1 MIKKDILFPAV
12 AGASLTLAYPPFK
25 LGFLAYLGLIP
36 IFYIVENTSV
46 KTALKIGF
54 FWGIGLNTAS
64 LYWICYDTVKG
75 GISAILF
82 LSFLSSIVFIFI
94 NYGLKRFE
102 SNFIY
107 IFPFVWTGWEFLR
120 SIGPFGFPWL
130 SIAYTQ
136 TYYTSLI
143 QYVSI
148 TGVYGVSFW
157 ICIINIVIYY
167 IITNVKIKKVVTAFV
182 ILLIIFTVPFI
193 YGNVELNKARP
204 ESGSL
209 KVALI
214 QGNIPPKIKLKGSA
228 VRDNFDTYIRL
239 SRDAAEGKPDFL
251 IWPESATYC
260 YLRYNSLYLNLLR
273 AFSNELKIPVFTGS
287 LDIEYEKS
295 NNNAKYY
302 NSAFLIKPFSNDLE
316 VYSKIHLVPFGEWV
330 PYGDIFPFLYNLDIA
345 MGNFTPGKEFTI
357 FNIPQKLN
365 KNREISQNINETKK
379 DIKFSAVICF
389 ESIFSNLV
397 RNFCKNGA
405 EFLIVITNDAWFGK
419 TSAPYQHAQIAVFR
433 AIENRIP
440 IARCANTGVSMFI
453 DKMGRVIKESKIFTE
468 SILINEINLRNEET
482 FYTRYGEIFSYFIT
496 AVGAILMLMSIIK
509 K

>member
-12 AGASLTLAYPPFK
+12 AGAFLTLAYPPFK
-25 LGFLAYLGLIP
+25 LGFLAYLGLVP
-36 IFYIVENTSV
+36 IFYIVKNTSV
-46 KTALKIGF
+46 KSALKRGF
-54 FWGIGLNTAS
+54 FWSIGLNTAS

-82 LSFLSSIVFIFI
+82 YSFLLSIVFIFI
-94 NYGLKRFE
+94 NYGLKRFG

-120 SIGPFGFPWL
+120 SIGLLGFPWL
-130 SIAYTQ
+130 SVAYTQ

-157 ICIINIVIYY
+157 ICIINIIIYY
-167 IITNVKIKKVVTAFV
+167 IITNVKIKKVITAFV
-182 ILLIIFTVPFI
+182 ILLIIFAVPFI

-214 QGNIPPKIKLKGSA
+214 QGNIPPKIKLMGSA
-228 VRDNFDTYIRL
+228 VRDNFNNYIRL
-239 SRDAAEGKPDFL
+239 SRDAAEEKPDFL

-260 YLRYNSLYLNLLR
+260 YLRYNTLYLNLLR
-273 AFSNELKIPVFTGS
+273 AFSNELKIPIFTGS
-287 LDIEYEKS
+287 LDVEHETS
-295 NNNAKYY
+295 NNKTKYY
-302 NSAFLIKPFSNDLE
+302 NSAFLIKPFSDDLE

-345 MGNFTPGKEFTI
+345 MGDFTPGKEFTM

-365 KNREISQNINETKK
+365 KNREISQNINENKK

-389 ESIFSNLV
+389 ESIFSDLV

-419 TSAPYQHAQIAVFR
+419 SSAPYQHAQIAVFR

-468 SILINEINLRNEET
+468 SILIDEINLKGEET

>member
-12 AGASLTLAYPPFK
+12 AGAFLTLAYPPFK
-25 LGFLAYLGLIP
+25 LGFLAYFGLVP
-36 IFYIVENTSV
+36 IFYIVKNTSV
-46 KTALKIGF
+46 KSALKRGF

-82 LSFLSSIVFIFI
+82 LSFLSSIIFIFI
-94 NYGLKRFE
+94 NYGLKRFR

-130 SIAYTQ
+130 SVAYTQ

-157 ICIINIVIYY
+157 ICIVNVIIYY
-167 IITNVKIKKVVTAFV
+167 IVTNVKIKKVITAFV
-182 ILLIIFTVPFI
+182 ILLIIFTVPLI
-193 YGNVELNKARP
+193 YGNIELNKARP

-209 KVALI
+209 KAALI
-214 QGNIPPKIKLKGSA
+214 QGNIPPKIKLMGSA

-239 SRDAAEGKPDFL
+239 SRDAAKEKPDFL

-273 AFSNELKIPVFTGS
+273 EFSSELKISIFTGS
-287 LDIEYEKS
+287 LDVEYEKS
-295 NNNAKYY
+295 NNKAKYY
-302 NSAFLIKPFSNDLE
+302 NSAFLIKPFSSDLE

-345 MGNFTPGKEFTI
+345 MGDFTPGKEFTM
-357 FNIPQKLN
+357 FNISKKLN
-365 KNREISQNINETKK
+365 KNGEISQNINETKK

-405 EFLIVITNDAWFGK
+405 EFLIVITNDAWFGR

-453 DKMGRVIKESKIFTE
+453 DKMGRVVKESKIFTE
-468 SILINEINLRNEET
+468 SILIDEINLRSEET
-482 FYTRYGEIFSYFIT
+482 FYTRYGEIFSHFIT
-496 AVGAILMLMSIIK
+496 AVGAILMLMSFIK

>member
-12 AGASLTLAYPPFK
+12 AGALLTLAYPPFK
-25 LGFLAYLGLIP
+25 LGFLAYLGLVP
-36 IFYIVENTSV
+36 IFYIVKNTSV
-46 KTALKIGF
+46 KTALKRGF

-94 NYGLKRFE
+94 NYGLKRFR

-157 ICIINIVIYY
+157 ICIINVVIYY
-167 IITNVKIKKVVTAFV
+167 IITNVKIIKVITAFV
-182 ILLIIFTVPFI
+182 VLLIIFAVPFI

-228 VRDNFDTYIRL
+228 VRDNFNNYIRL
-239 SRDAAEGKPDFL
+239 SKDAAEEKPDFL

-273 AFSNELKIPVFTGS
+273 AFSNELKIPIFTGS
-287 LDIEYEKS
+287 LDVEYDKS
-295 NNNAKYY
+295 DNKAKYY
-302 NSAFLIKPFSNDLE
+302 NSAFLIKPFSNDLD
-316 VYSKIHLVPFGEWV
+316 VYSKIHLVPFGEWI

-345 MGNFTPGKEFTI
+345 MGDFTPGKEFTM

-365 KNREISQNINETKK
+365 KNNEISQNFNETKK
-379 DIKFSAVICF
+379 DIKFSGVICF

-453 DKMGRVIKESKIFTE
+453 DKMGRVTKESKIFTE
-468 SILINEINLRNEET
+468 SILIDEINLRNEET

-496 AVGAILMLMSIIK
+496 VVGAILMLISIIK